1 MISNVLKGR
10 LTLCSRIHIVILDLF
25 GRVTS
30 RCLLAE
36 IHEAMADETQVS
48 GQSQEGL
55 RRTKGHSVKQEMTS
69 EEATTQNRKTRGLSA
84 L

>member
-1 MISNVLKGR
+1 M
-10 LTLCSRIHIVILDLF
+10 
-25 GRVTS
+25 
-30 RCLLAE
+30 LAE
-36 IHEAMADETQVS
+36 IHEAKADETQVS

-69 EEATTQNRKTRGLSA
+69 EEATQNGKTGGLSV